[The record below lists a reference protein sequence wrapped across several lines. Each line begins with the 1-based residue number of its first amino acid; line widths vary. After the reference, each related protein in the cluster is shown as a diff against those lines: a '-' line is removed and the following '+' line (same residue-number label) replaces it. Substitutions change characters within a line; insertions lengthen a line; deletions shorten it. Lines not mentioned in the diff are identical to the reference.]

1 MDAPAASAPPAGRHH
16 HQGVPGAS
24 ETTTTDATSNSSP
37 VSGET
42 PSPLSS
48 ATADVGL
55 DPPQA
60 AIPAVP
66 AAAAAAAAGA
76 GGPQDN
82 STATAAQV
90 LTRLVVPA
98 DAIRT
103 STVPLQ
109 QQSIELLAG
118 ATKELQLFNL
128 YATRRLVEN
137 QAKYKA
143 ATHALAGIKTDLDMA
158 YARIMR
164 LRRKLAQHAPEA
176 LQQAVVEMGPLVD
189 TADGDRDVAE
199 EGEDVE

>member
-16 HQGVPGAS
+16 RQGVPGAS
-24 ETTTTDATSNSSP
+24 DTTPPTLTGDASSNSRGPVPGEATSPPAS
-37 VSGET
+37 
-42 PSPLSS
+42 
-48 ATADVGL
+48 
-55 DPPQA
+55 DPEPGPPRT
-60 AIPAVP
+60 IPAAP
-66 AAAAAAAAGA
+66 AATTATGN
-76 GGPQDN
+76 PLDT

-164 LRRKLAQHAPEA
+164 LRRKLAQHTPEA

-189 TADGDRDVAE
+189 TADGDCDVAE